1 MSGWAHRKMPSTN
14 TWKVHTWNLEL
25 TTGLSYFIWSLCHI
39 QFPGFLF
46 YCFLVFLC
54 VSPFVLPTSVPSC
67 VPSPVSTCLSPSA
80 SCHSNYLLLPP
91 CALLLFLL
99 SVGSRPMEV
108 LSNGRPTHP
117 QEENVLR
124 KTWFQTRLI
133 PGITALNVIAVS
145 RSWRRSFK
153 DKGCW
158 NLASLYFR
166 EELEKKID
174 LFWVSEGESR
184 CSWVILFFYLF
195 NRIIPFFLVSSLQ
208 KSYLLLNT
216 QCFQSHIWP
225 THKKGKITIKK
236 HNAVFC

>member
-1 MSGWAHRKMPSTN
+1 MWVGGLTGRCRAPTPEKFIPE
-14 TWKVHTWNLEL
+14 TWSWQQD
-25 TTGLSYFIWSLCHI
+25 CHI
-39 QFPGFLF
+39 SSGVCVTSSSLGFCFIVFLF
-46 YCFLVFLC
+46 FSVC

-80 SCHSNYLLLPP
+80 SCHRNYLLLPP

-166 EELEKKID
+166 EEFEKKTD

-208 KSYLLLNT
+208 KCFT
-216 QCFQSHIWP
+216 QKVIFY
-225 THKKGKITIKK
+225 
-236 HNAVFC
+236 